1 MIYQTLLASLVKIEQ
16 QIIQIILIILFVEN
30 FEKFTNK
37 RKFLK
42 KIDF

>member
-30 FEKFTNK
+30 SRIRESF
-37 RKFLK
+37 
-42 KIDF
+42 